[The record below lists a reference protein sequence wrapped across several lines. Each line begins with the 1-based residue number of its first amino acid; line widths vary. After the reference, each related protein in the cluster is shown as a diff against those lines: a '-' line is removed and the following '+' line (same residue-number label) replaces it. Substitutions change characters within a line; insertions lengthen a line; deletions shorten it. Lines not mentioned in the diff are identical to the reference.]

1 VISSIGM
8 VLFERVSIRKVFFY
22 VALDIISSYI
32 KKSSGRRLK
41 TLQKIMKPRAS
52 AFWVL
57 PGCVQRE

>member
-8 VLFERVSIRKVFFY
+8 VFFEGVSIYEAFFY
-22 VALDIISSYI
+22 VALDAVGSYI
-32 KKSSGRRLK
+32 KRSSRRKLK
-41 TLQKIMKPRAS
+41 TLQKMVKPRAS